1 MGSPMQLNTD
11 KMLAEVDGG
20 IGWVTYN
27 NPARHNAISLEMWE
41 AQGTILESFQND
53 DDVRAVV
60 LRGAGGKAF
69 VSGADISEFESKR
82 ATVEQREHY
91 AHVSAHAG
99 RWLGRLDKP
108 LIAMIQG
115 YCIGGGLAT
124 ALAADVR
131 FATPGSRFGIPA
143 AKLGLGYDYGGIAT
157 LARLVGPS
165 VARDILFSAR
175 FLDADEALR
184 VGLINFV
191 VEDDALESRVRDYAG
206 LVCANAP
213 LTVRLCK
220 AAINEF
226 ERDPGER
233 DLAKLEAM
241 VNACFESE
249 DYKEGRRAFMAKR
262 RPNFRGA

>member
-1 MGSPMQLNTD
+1 MGSRPLELKTD

-27 NPARHNAISLEMWE
+27 NPARHNAISLEMWQ

-53 DDVRAVV
+53 GDVRVVV

-82 ATVEQREHY
+82 ATAEQREHY
-91 AHVSAHAG
+91 ARVSTEG
-99 RWLGRLDKP
+99 SRWLTRLDKP

-115 YCIGGGLAT
+115 YCIGGAT

-175 FLDADEALR
+175 FLDAQEALR
-184 VGLINFV
+184 AGLVNFV
-191 VEDDALESRVRDYAG
+191 VEDDALEARVRDYAG
-206 LVCANAP
+206 LVSANAP

-220 AAINEF
+220 AAISEF
-226 ERDPGER
+226 ERNPGEPN
-233 DLAKLEAM
+233 LAKLEAM

-249 DYKEGRRAFMAKR
+249 DYKEGRRAFMEKR

>member
-1 MGSPMQLNTD
+1 MQFNTD

-20 IGWVTYN
+20 IGWLTYN
-27 NPARHNAISLEMWE
+27 NPARHNAVSLEMWE
-41 AQGTILESFQND
+41 AQAAILECFQND
-53 DDVRAVV
+53 DDVRVVV

-69 VSGADISEFESKR
+69 VSGADISEFETKR
-82 ATVEQREHY
+82 ATAEQREHY
-91 AHVSAHAG
+91 ANVSAAAG
-99 RWLGRLDKP
+99 RWLNKLDKP

-131 FATPGSRFGIPA
+131 FATPGSQFGIPA
-143 AKLGLGYDYGGIAT
+143 AKLGLGYGYGGIAA

-175 FLDADEALR
+175 RLDAEEALR
-184 VGLINFV
+184 VGLVNFIV
-191 VEDDALESRVRDYAG
+191 DDDALEARVREYAG
-206 LVCANAP
+206 LVSANAP

-220 AAINEF
+220 AAVNEF

-233 DLAKLEAM
+233 DLARLDEM
-241 VNACFESE
+241 VIACFDSD
-249 DYKEGRRAFMAKR
+249 DYKEGRRAFMEKR